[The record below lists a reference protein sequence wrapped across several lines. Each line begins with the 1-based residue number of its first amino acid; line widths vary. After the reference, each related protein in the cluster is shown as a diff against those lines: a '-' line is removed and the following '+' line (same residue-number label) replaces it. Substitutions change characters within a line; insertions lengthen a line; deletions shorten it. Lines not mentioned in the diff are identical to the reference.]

1 MDVIDR
7 LAGIIGENPAILT
20 PIFRR
25 QKNTSHHHHDSVTSL
40 WPLLLTLLLLIFYLE
55 SKAWSNEMVIYL
67 DGHMVEADIS
77 TRIYEGEVMVPVVA
91 FCQFLNQE
99 LEIAIKVEWPAG
111 EQLLVLC
118 LEQRCQ
124 PLLFRGRRKSALKFN
139 GQVYAPFGQIIQLL
153 DLPNRIEIRPKNWER
168 TKRMLDLAL
177 INLEGKLIHLSQFK
191 GKKTLLYVWAS
202 W

>member
-7 LAGIIGENPAILT
+7 LAGIIGENQAILT

-40 WPLLLTLLLLIFYLE
+40 WRLLLTLLLLIFYVE

-77 TRIYEGEVMVPVVA
+77 TRIHEGEVMVPVVA

-99 LEIAIKVEWPAG
+99 LEIAIKVKWPAVVIPWPS
-111 EQLLVLC
+111 QVSLKI
-118 LEQRCQ
+118 QR
-124 PLLFRGRRKSALKFN
+124 PSL
-139 GQVYAPFGQIIQLL
+139 
-153 DLPNRIEIRPKNWER
+153 RP
-168 TKRMLDLAL
+168 
-177 INLEGKLIHLSQFK
+177 
-191 GKKTLLYVWAS
+191 VWTDYPAT
-202 W
+202 

>member
-1 MDVIDR
+1 
-7 LAGIIGENPAILT
+7 
-20 PIFRR
+20 
-25 QKNTSHHHHDSVTSL
+25 
-40 WPLLLTLLLLIFYLE
+40 
-55 SKAWSNEMVIYL
+55 MVIYL